1 MKHLVYEYFIILPT
15 QTQKFSGVAVINEL
29 VIT

>member
-1 MKHLVYEYFIILPT
+1 MKRLVYEYFIILST
-15 QTQKFSGVAVINEL
+15 QTQKFNGFAVINEL